1 MRWKAFF
8 GGDLVVHQLPGQ
20 ELLSPDLS
28 AFLKEHAV
36 RAINFEAPLK
46 GYGSP
51 IRKAG
56 PHLHQHP
63 ESASLAESAGFNV
76 INLANNHIFD
86 YGAEALEA
94 TIQAFKN
101 SICVG
106 AGRNAAEAY
115 ALKQM
120 EMNGV
125 KVGFLSYCEAE
136 FGAITLN
143 HQQSAGYAWINH
155 PSVDASIMEAKKS
168 VDVLL
173 VQCHAGVEEMEIP
186 LPEWRERYRGLIRA
200 GADAVIASHPHV
212 PQGWET
218 FMGKPIFYSL
228 GNFYFDAE
236 SNHPLWNKGLAVS
249 LEFEGA
255 SLVNFNVLAL
265 ERKGSQLQF
274 SNDAAFQQYLK
285 HLNTILE
292 EPAYSAAMRTA
303 ALQLWDSYYRNYYNI
318 ALQGINETVSLT
330 ESVKRSVK
338 RLLFTKKAGM
348 NHELLLHN
356 IRIESHR
363 WLVEKA
369 LEEKLRQ

>member
-20 ELLSPDLS
+20 DWLSPGLS
-28 AFLKEHAV
+28 ALLKEHAV

-46 GYGSP
+46 GSGAP

-63 ESASLAESAGFNV
+63 EAASLAESAGFNL

-86 YGAEALEA
+86 YGAEALDA
-94 TIQAFKN
+94 TVQSFKN
-101 SICVG
+101 SLCVG
-106 AGRNAAEAY
+106 AGRNAGEAY

-120 EMNGV
+120 EVNGL
-125 KVGFLSYCEAE
+125 KLGFLSYCEAE

-155 PSVDASIMEAKKS
+155 PSVDASVMEAKKR

-186 LPEWRERYRGLIRA
+186 LPEWRERYRSLIRA

-218 FMGKPIFYSL
+218 YMGKPVFYSL
-228 GNFYFDAE
+228 GNFYFDAA
-236 SNHPLWNKGLAVS
+236 SDHPLWNKGQAVS
-249 LEFEGA
+249 LEYEDA
-255 SLVNFNVLAL
+255 SLVNVKVLAL
-265 ERKGSQLQF
+265 ERKGSQLHL
-274 SNDAAFQQYLK
+274 SNDAAFQQYLVQ
-285 HLNTILE
+285 LNTLLE
-292 EPAYSAAMRTA
+292 EPAYSTALRSA

-330 ESVKRSVK
+330 ESIKRFVK
-338 RLLFTKKAGM
+338 RLLFAKKAGV